1 MYAIYEKLRNERGV
15 KDADVSKATGV
26 GKSTFSDW
34 KKGRSAPK
42 DEKLQKI
49 ADYFGVSTH
58 YLRTG
63 KKLKTI
69 DIDSKTILGAIDKAF
84 AETGADKRISET
96 FRSIADNAYNSYYTE
111 PDTAKS
117 AQDAFDD
124 PDLRMLFDA
133 ARGAKSE
140 DIKMAADL
148 LRRLKETNPDG

>member
-1 MYAIYEKLRNERGV
+1 MYEIFLKLLKERGV
-15 KDADVSKATGV
+15 KASDVSKATGIPQ
-26 GKSTFSDW
+26 STFSDW
-34 KKGRSAPK
+34 KKGRSKPK

-49 ADYFGVSTH
+49 ADYFGVSSY

-63 KKLKTI
+63 KELKTVTL
-69 DIDSKTILGAIDKAF
+69 DSAAIVGAIDKAF
-84 AETGADKRISET
+84 AQTGMDKKVAEEFQT
-96 FRSIADNAYNSYYTE
+96 IAEKSGYYIDPE
-111 PDTAKS
+111 AAES